1 MRETRLSGS
10 EGGVRSQSLIPTSI
24 PRTGRGLSHR
34 VAVRRI
40 RLRSR
45 LRPTSAFARKLRR
58 DKSARPVFAFGYD
71 PASKSARQA
80 RTRLRWEATAR
91 QARKKSAEV
100 GGEGKSETK
109 EFDLVRDHGTL

>member
-71 PASKSARQA
+71 PASRSYGAAGEEEICRS
-80 RTRLRWEATAR
+80 RRG
-91 QARKKSAEV
+91 RKI
-100 GGEGKSETK
+100 GNEGI
-109 EFDLVRDHGTL
+109 